1 MQSTRRLTRTRL
13 ARSRAA
19 ADRIVL
25 MASPAPPFRAETIGS
40 LLRPASLKK
49 SFQQYR
55 EGKIGAA
62 AYEAALTDAI
72 HGAVRTQ
79 EDAGL
84 QAITDGEFGRSSW
97 FGFFFERTGGF
108 RLEPS
113 AFQFRDAEGGRY
125 EWPTCYACERIQRR
139 SAIAVHE
146 HQRLAS
152 LTRRTPKLTLPTPSA
167 LHFFRFQAP
176 ADRAVYPDE
185 DAYWNDLVEVY
196 RAEIAAL
203 AEAGCRY
210 LQLDEVPLAM
220 LCDPSIRQQVK
231 DLGSDP
237 NVLVAKYVS
246 VLQRVL
252 ADRPKGMTL
261 GLHLCRG
268 NFRSRWMASG
278 GYEPVAEQLFNE
290 VPVDAFFLEYDSER
304 AGDFSPL
311 RHVPANRH
319 VVLGLVSTKRSQ
331 LESPDGLRHRI
342 DEAARHMPAGRLAIS
357 PQCGFASVAGGNLL
371 SEEEQE
377 AKLRLVVEVARRV
390 WGSEK

>member
-1 MQSTRRLTRTRL
+1 MGSDPI
-13 ARSRAA
+13 S
-19 ADRIVL
+19 
-25 MASPAPPFRAETIGS
+25 PPFRAETIGS
-40 LLRPASLKK
+40 LLRPASLKQ
-49 SFQQYR
+49 SFQQFR
-55 EGKIGAA
+55 EGKIDAA

-72 HGAVRTQ
+72 RAAVRTQ

-84 QAITDGEFGRSSW
+84 QSITDGEFGRNSW

-113 AFQFRDAEGGRY
+113 AFRFRDAGGGSF

-146 HQRLAS
+146 HRRLAK
-152 LTRRTPKLTLPTPSA
+152 LTQRTPKMTLPTPSA
-167 LHFFRFQAP
+167 FHFFRFQAP
-176 ADRAVYPDE
+176 ADRSVYPDE
-185 DAYWNDLVEVY
+185 DIYWNDLIDVY

-231 DLGSDP
+231 DLGHDP
-237 NVLVAKYVS
+237 AWLVAKYVNI
-246 VLQRVL
+246 LQRVL
-252 ADRPKGMTL
+252 ADRPDGMTL

-278 GYEPVAEQLFNE
+278 GYGPVAEPLFNE

-311 RHVPANRH
+311 RHVPASKR
-319 VVLGLVSTKRSQ
+319 VVLGLVSTKRAQ
-331 LESPDGLRHRI
+331 LESPDELRKRI
-342 DEAARHMPAGRLAIS
+342 DDAGRYVALERLALS
-357 PQCGFASVAGGNLL
+357 PQCGFASVAGGNTV
-371 SEEEQE
+371 SESEQA
-377 AKLRLVVEVARRV
+377 AKLRLVVDVAASV
-390 WGSEK
+390 WR

>member
-1 MQSTRRLTRTRL
+1 VVLT
-13 ARSRAA
+13 
-19 ADRIVL
+19 
-25 MASPAPPFRAETIGS
+25 PPFRAEHVGS
-40 LLRPASLKK
+40 LLRPAALK
-49 SFQQYR
+49 SAFQQHR
-55 EGKIGAA
+55 EGRIDAA

-72 HGAVRTQ
+72 RGAVRAQ

-84 QAITDGEFGRSSW
+84 QSITDGEFGRSSW

-113 AFQFRDAEGGRY
+113 AFQFRDADGGRY
-125 EWPTCYACERIQRR
+125 EWPTCYACEHIRR
-139 SAIAVHE
+139 RNAIAVDE
-146 HQRLAS
+146 YRRLAA
-152 LTRRTPKLTLPTPSA
+152 LTQRTPKMTLPTPSA
-167 LHFFRFQAP
+167 FHFFRFHAP

-185 DAYWNDLVEVY
+185 EVYWNDLVEVY

-203 AEAGCRY
+203 GAAGGRY

-220 LCDPSIRQQVK
+220 LCDPLIRQQVK
-231 DLGSDP
+231 ELGGDAE
-237 NVLVAKYVS
+237 VLTAKYVE

-252 ADRPKGMTL
+252 ADKPSGMTL

-311 RHVPANRH
+311 RHVPAEKH
-319 VVLGLVSTKRSQ
+319 VVLGLVSTKRVQ
-331 LESPDGLRHRI
+331 LESPDELRRRI
-342 DEAARHMPAGRLAIS
+342 DEAARHVPIERLALS

-371 SEEEQE
+371 SEKDQA
-377 AKLRLVVEVARRV
+377 AKLRLVVEVAASV
-390 WGSEK
+390 WP

>member
-1 MQSTRRLTRTRL
+1 M
-13 ARSRAA
+13 
-19 ADRIVL
+19 VL
-25 MASPAPPFRAETIGS
+25 NNPPFRAETIGS

-49 SFQQYR
+49 SFGEYR
-55 EGKIGAA
+55 EGKIDAA
-62 AYEAALTDAI
+62 AYETALTDAI
-72 HGAVRTQ
+72 RGAVRTQ

-84 QAITDGEFGRSSW
+84 QSITDGEFGRNSW

-113 AFQFRDAEGGRY
+113 AFRFRDAEGGSY

-139 SAIAVHE
+139 NAIAVHE
-146 HQRLAS
+146 HRRLAG
-152 LTRRTPKLTLPTPSA
+152 LTRRTPKMTLPTPSA
-167 LHFFRFQAP
+167 FHFFRFQAP
-176 ADRAVYPDE
+176 ADRAIYPDE
-185 DAYWNDLVEVY
+185 DVYWNDLIEVY
-196 RAEIAAL
+196 RAEIADL
-203 AEAGCRY
+203 AKAGCRY

-231 DLGSDP
+231 DLGADP
-237 NVLVAKYVS
+237 QVLTTKYVNVLQA
-246 VLQRVL
+246 VL

-311 RHVPANRH
+311 RHVPANKH
-319 VVLGLVSTKRSQ
+319 VVLGLISTKRAQ
-331 LESPDGLRHRI
+331 LESSDELRKRI
-342 DEAARHMPAGRLAIS
+342 DDASRHVAMERLALS
-357 PQCGFASVAGGNLL
+357 PQCGFASVAGGNTLG
-371 SEEEQE
+371 EDEQA
-377 AKLRLVVEVARRV
+377 AKLRLVVEVAASV
-390 WGSEK
+390 WR

>member
-1 MQSTRRLTRTRL
+1 MGSVPI
-13 ARSRAA
+13 S
-19 ADRIVL
+19 
-25 MASPAPPFRAETIGS
+25 PPFRAETIGS

-55 EGKIGAA
+55 EGRISAPE
-62 AYEAALTDAI
+62 YETALTDAI
-72 HGAVRTQ
+72 RGAVRTQ
-79 EDAGL
+79 EHAGL
-84 QAITDGEFGRSSW
+84 QSITDGEFGRNSW

-113 AFQFRDAEGGRY
+113 AFRFRDAQGGSY

-146 HQRLAS
+146 HLRLAS
-152 LTRRTPKLTLPTPSA
+152 LTQRTPKMTLPTPSA
-167 LHFFRFQAP
+167 FHFFRFQAP
-176 ADRAVYPDE
+176 ADPAVYPDE
-185 DAYWNDLVEVY
+185 DVYWNDLINVY

-231 DLGSDP
+231 DLGGNPES
-237 NVLVAKYVS
+237 LVAKYVG

-252 ADRPKGMTL
+252 AARPSGMTL

-311 RHVPANRH
+311 RHVPKNKH
-319 VVLGLVSTKRSQ
+319 VVLGLVSTKRAE
-331 LESPDGLRHRI
+331 LESPDGLRKRV
-342 DEAARHMPAGRLAIS
+342 DEAARHVPMEQLALS
-357 PQCGFASVAGGNLL
+357 PQCGFASVAGGNTV
-371 SEEEQE
+371 SESEQA
-377 AKLRLVVEVARRV
+377 AKLRLVVQTADAV
-390 WGSEK
+390 WGSASAS